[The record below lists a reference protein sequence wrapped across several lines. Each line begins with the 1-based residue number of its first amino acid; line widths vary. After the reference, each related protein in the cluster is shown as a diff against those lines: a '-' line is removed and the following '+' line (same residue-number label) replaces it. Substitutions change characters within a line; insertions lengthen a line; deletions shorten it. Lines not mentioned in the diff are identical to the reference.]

1 MRMKRVIFVALAGAV
16 SLALA
21 AGASAAAPQYGAKCN
36 AAWSGKRGTHD
47 YRLYKKACMTAALAA
62 TQAAREAGDS
72 DDDDANV
79 SRATAACREQ
89 SPPPRRTKTAR
100 AAYRACVSA
109 AVAAQKAYGGRPL
122 TATLAGVSGD
132 ATTDQDGT
140 GTAAFTLNQGHGQIC
155 YDVTWTGLGVVSGL
169 HIHAASNNAI
179 VVPLDADAVLTDGS
193 AKGCVNGV
201 AKNLIKAIRQ
211 HPEQYY
217 VNVHTDE
224 FTAGAIRGTLQT

>member
-1 MRMKRVIFVALAGAV
+1 MRMKLAVLVALAGTV

-21 AGASAAAPQYGAKCN
+21 TGAGAAAPQYGAKCN
-36 AAWSGKRGTHD
+36 AAWSGKHGTHD
-47 YRLYKKACMTAALAA
+47 YRVYKKACMTAALAA
-62 TQAAREAGDS
+62 TQAAHEAGDS
-72 DDDDANV
+72 DDDDANA
-79 SRATAACREQ
+79 SRAAAACREQ

-122 TATLAGVSGD
+122 TATLAGVTGD
-132 ATTDQDGT
+132 TTTDPDGT
-140 GTAAFTLNQGHGQIC
+140 GSASLTLNQGHGQIC
-155 YDVTWTGLGVVSGL
+155 YDVALDGLGVVSGL
-169 HIHAASNNAI
+169 HIHAAADNAI

-193 AKGCVNGV
+193 AKGCVNGI

-217 VNVHTDE
+217 VNVHTEE

>member
-1 MRMKRVIFVALAGAV
+1 MRMKLAVLVALAGTV

-21 AGASAAAPQYGAKCN
+21 TGAGAAAPQYGAKCN

-47 YRLYKKACMTAALAA
+47 YRVYKKACMTAALAA
-62 TQAAREAGDS
+62 TQAAHEAGDS
-72 DDDDANV
+72 DDDDANA
-79 SRATAACREQ
+79 SRAAAACREQ

-122 TATLAGVSGD
+122 TATLAGVTGD
-132 ATTDQDGT
+132 TTTDPDGT
-140 GTAAFTLNQGHGQIC
+140 GSASLTLNQGHGQIC

-169 HIHAASNNAI
+169 HIHAAADNAI

-193 AKGCVNGV
+193 AKGCVNGI

-217 VNVHTDE
+217 VNVHTEE

>member
-1 MRMKRVIFVALAGAV
+1 MRIKLGISLVLASAV

-47 YRLYKKACMTAALAA
+47 YRVYKKACMTAALAA
-62 TQAAREAGDS
+62 TQAARSTGDS
-72 DDDDANV
+72 DDDDANA
-79 SRATAACREQ
+79 SRAVAACKAQ
-89 SPPPRRTKTAR
+89 FPPPRGTKALR
-100 AAYRACVSA
+100 ASLRACVSA

-140 GTAAFTLNQGHGQIC
+140 GSATFTLNQGHGQIC

-169 HIHAASNNAI
+169 HIHAAADNAI
-179 VVPLDADAVLTDGS
+179 VVPLDADTVLTDGS

-217 VNVHTDE
+217 VNVHTDD
-224 FTAGAIRGTLQT
+224 FTAGAIRGTLHT

>member
-1 MRMKRVIFVALAGAV
+1 MRIKLGILVVL
-16 SLALA
+16 
-21 AGASAAAPQYGAKCN
+21 ASAVNYLIAGVWFADDPQNGAKCN

-47 YRLYKKACMTAALAA
+47 YRVYKRACMTAALAA
-62 TQAAREAGDS
+62 TQAARSAGDN
-72 DDDDANV
+72 DDDVANA
-79 SRATAACREQ
+79 SRAVVACKAQ
-89 SPPPRRTKTAR
+89 FPPPRGTKALR
-100 AAYRACVSA
+100 ASLRACVSA

-132 ATTDQDGT
+132 ATTDQDGS
-140 GTAAFTLNQGHGQIC
+140 GSAAFTLNQGHGQIC
-155 YDVTWTGLGVVSGL
+155 YDVTWTALGVVSGL
-169 HIHAASNNAI
+169 HIHAAANNAI

-193 AKGCVNGV
+193 AKGCVNGI